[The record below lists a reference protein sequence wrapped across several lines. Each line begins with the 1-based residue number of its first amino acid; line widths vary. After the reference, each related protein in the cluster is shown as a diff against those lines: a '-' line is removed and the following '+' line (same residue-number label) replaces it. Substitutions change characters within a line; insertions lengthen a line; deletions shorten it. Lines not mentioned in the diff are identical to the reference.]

1 MATPGLLKIT
11 VFWNKDYDAIIP
23 NDDVT
28 NKISLR
34 DSNSIADLFMWKK
47 FGNSSTSMEEVITT
61 LILQGFDQKNRFF
74 EGWSWLKFNNLGL
87 AQSTNLKFYISLP
100 TFVEVT
106 GGKLVGGLF
115 ATLPRPPSWIV
126 LLKPTSNSMEADLR
140 ILQDDRVKFHN
151 DPLLGYLNINSLRN
165 KVTDLRLI
173 FKDQLKPMSETKLDE
188 SLPTAPFGRLQN

>member
-34 DSNSIADLFMWKK
+34 DSNSIVDLFMWKK
-47 FGNSSTSMEEVITT
+47 FGNSSTSMKEVITT

-106 GGKLVGGLF
+106 GEKLVGVF
-115 ATLPRPPSWIV
+115 LPPSPAPSWIV
-126 LLKPTSNSMEADLR
+126 LLKPTSNSMEADLQ

-165 KVTDLRLI
+165 KVTDLCLI
-173 FKDQLKPMSETKLDE
+173 FKDQLKPVSETKLDG